1 MEIRKTPGQAYRDG
15 RLVATEVVLTE
26 SARLQATPI
35 LIPGTNRVDFKQT
48 AIRGEST
55 IRFIQMDDSE
65 LEYEL
70 EQLITAASDPDLR
83 RRQRDE
89 RWAPK
94 PVDLILDY
102 EKHLPG
108 CKLRHPL
115 LGYTALEAT
124 DFPIDLPDD

>member
-1 MEIRKTPGQAYRDG
+1 
-15 RLVATEVVLTE
+15 
-26 SARLQATPI
+26 
-35 LIPGTNRVDFKQT
+35 
-48 AIRGEST
+48 
-55 IRFIQMDDSE
+55 MDDSE

-70 EQLITAASDPDLR
+70 EQLITAASDPDLK

-115 LGYTALEAT
+115 LGYTAIEAI